1 MVTFRPALRARGRA
15 LLSGAAAVLLLLR
28 ALVLLADAPAAF
40 AAGLG
45 EPAATVLCAGAG
57 DDAPGGHHAPGDRH
71 CPVCLFGD
79 RHRPLDS
86 ALPIAS
92 SPLETGRA
100 SSVSAIVPLPRAG
113 PGPRACGW
121 IGSWSSRAPPRG

>member
-1 MVTFRPALRARGRA
+1 MVTFRPTLRARGRA
-15 LLSGAAAVLLLLR
+15 LLSAAAAALLLLR
-28 ALVLLADAPAAF
+28 ALILLAEAPAAV

-45 EPAATVLCAGAG
+45 APAATVLCAGGG

-71 CPVCLFGD
+71 CPVCLVSD
-79 RHRPLDS
+79 RLRPLDA

-92 SPLETGRA
+92 PPLETGRA
-100 SSVSAIVPLPRAG
+100 WSVFAIVPLPRAG
-113 PGPRACGW
+113 PQPRACGW